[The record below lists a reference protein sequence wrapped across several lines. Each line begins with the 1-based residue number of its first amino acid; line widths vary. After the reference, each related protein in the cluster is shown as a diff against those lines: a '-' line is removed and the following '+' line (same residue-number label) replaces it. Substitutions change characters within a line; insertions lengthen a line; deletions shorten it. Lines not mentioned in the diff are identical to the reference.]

1 MQLPSNYYHCFL
13 GNGLDAVL
21 IGPTGS
27 MVPDKIVVDRCNWYK
42 SNRYYPEDRLVQVAG
57 RWPLDKPLEHAEGSG
72 WYEVAPLGR
81 TWYHLLFEGQQLTL
95 QASTQRFV
103 PQEGTLYTA
112 LDYGPVKGEAV
123 TWLHASRSLLVEQ
136 YTFDHE
142 VEFQAWM
149 GPGVWVEE
157 GWDTDPFRSV
167 TMDPAAPQGYYDLD
181 ETRGILA
188 MRLEAA
194 PARFGSAGLERML
207 SARGRRFTKYFAIW
221 DDRQGPLDTTELD
234 RQIAL
239 GYEALRAE
247 HLAFWRAYF
256 AASHIQLPDAQ
267 FQYFYDAS
275 MYHLKAM
282 QSRESGGLPVN
293 NLRRTWSSHIF
304 WDSYFLQRALLE
316 ANHRHE
322 ALEGCRFFQR
332 TIEHARRHAQEEFG
346 CEGLKWDWEIT
357 HDGRKAYGALLHQK
371 FQIHN
376 NASYANQIWGY
387 YEHTLDEAMLREF
400 FPILEG
406 LAQFYLTCIVQD
418 TGDALEIGYQV
429 GVHESPIKVRN
440 DGTNLAGTIA
450 ILRHAVTAA
459 HLLGYD
465 SPLIR
470 RCAEAIPRLMK
481 TMDGLYNGR
490 YFTASNDSDALNM
503 SSIAPIYPM
512 RVIDSLDSRAIST
525 VQAFLERYRGRIVGH
540 GGNESGFPWAAGV
553 LATICALQG
562 QGDLAWQVIEST
574 RPTICTFGGMTEVM
588 QDNEWN
594 MQYFGTAQAAVCTA
608 LHHLLLQSKGNE
620 VRLFPALPTA
630 WECASFENLLAAGLS
645 VTATWQAGAGIACT
659 VKNITAIRLSRRI
672 RFGERFADVTLE
684 PGEESQVW

>member
-1 MQLPSNYYHCFL
+1 MQLPRDYYHCFL

-81 TWYHLLFEGQQLTL
+81 TWYHISFEGQQLAL
-95 QASTQRFV
+95 QASSQHFV
-103 PQEGTLYTA
+103 PQEGTLYTT

-136 YTFDHE
+136 YIFDHE

-149 GPGVWVEE
+149 GPGVWLQE

-167 TMDPAAPQGYYDLD
+167 IMDPDAPQGHYDLG
-181 ETRGILA
+181 ETQGILA

-194 PARFGSAGLERML
+194 PVRFGSAGLERML

-221 DDRQGPLDTTELD
+221 DNLQGPLDAAELD
-234 RQIAL
+234 RQIAP
-239 GYEALRAE
+239 GYQALRAE

-256 AASHIQLPDAQ
+256 GASRVQIPDSQ

-332 TIEHARRHAQEEFG
+332 TIDHARRHAQEDFG
-346 CEGLKWDWEIT
+346 CQGLKWDWEIT
-357 HDGRKAYGALLHQK
+357 HDGRKAYGALVHQK

-450 ILRHAVTAA
+450 ILRHAVRAA
-459 HLLGYD
+459 HLLGLD

-490 YFTASNDSDALNM
+490 YFMASNDSDALNM

-512 RVIDSLDSRAIST
+512 RIIDSLDSRAIST

-574 RPTICTFGGMTEVM
+574 RPTICIFGGMTEVM

-608 LHHLLLQSKGNE
+608 LHHLLLQSEGNE

-630 WECASFENLLAAGLS
+630 WEHAGFENLLAAGLN
-645 VTATWQAGAGIACT
+645 VTATWQADTGVACT
-659 VKNITAIRLSRRI
+659 VKNVTAVRLNRRI
-672 RFGERFADVTLE
+672 RFGAHCADVTLE
-684 PGEESQVW
+684 PGEERQIW